1 MGDSVL
7 VTCVIQDAADIA
19 FQIHCLERS
28 AYAAVLG
35 AFCAQ
40 SDLLS
45 RDKEECLA
53 ELRNE
58 LKILESDTENVLGRP
73 DQISKSTL

>member
-1 MGDSVL
+1 VLVQRGSVPNTGVMGDSVL
-7 VTCVIQDAADIA
+7 VTCVMQDAADIA

-28 AYAAVLG
+28 AYAAVLR

-45 RDKEECLA
+45 R
-53 ELRNE
+53 
-58 LKILESDTENVLGRP
+58 VLT
-73 DQISKSTL
+73 SSYSLSSLVKYH

>member
-1 MGDSVL
+1 VLVQRGSAPSTGVMGDSVL

-45 RDKEECLA
+45 RVLP
-53 ELRNE
+53 LRLLLLMFTCE
-58 LKILESDTENVLGRP
+58 
-73 DQISKSTL
+73 ISLISI

>member
-1 MGDSVL
+1 MLVQRGSVPNTGVMGDSVL
-7 VTCVIQDAADIA
+7 VTRVQDAADIA

-45 RDKEECLA
+45 RVLP
-53 ELRNE
+53 LRLLLLVFTCE
-58 LKILESDTENVLGRP
+58 
-73 DQISKSTL
+73 ISLISI